1 MKIIAILMIKNEEH
15 VINRCLSS
23 IEGVVDAYS
32 IVDTGS
38 TDSTLDKCEE
48 FLNTHIGQISKHD
61 WNNFG
66 HNRTQSFIATRD
78 YVRDVLK
85 WDLNSTYGLLM
96 DADIILLNKQLRDIH
111 LTKPGYSVYHINGN
125 TRYTV
130 TKIISLATDWKCI
143 GVTHEY
149 WSGADVE
156 LLDSSV
162 CYMHELADGIS
173 RLKNEKFIRDKYLLE
188 DGLRDEPNNSRYMF
202 YLATTYQTLNMYSDA
217 IAMFEKRIEAGGWE
231 EEIWYSY
238 YSIGVIYRCLYDDIQ
253 FEEHMLKAYS
263 LNPRRA
269 EPIFHLAH
277 YFGHKKQL
285 CKSQYYCDIGKK
297 IPLNLTNS
305 LFIQEQLYGEVF
317 SVIEKEL
324 ICPLVF
330 QEVFLPVYDYELQST
345 SLENTEDASQSN
357 LRPSQSSDS
366 DVSAE
371 PRIQTSSCVRHPM

>member
-1 MKIIAILMIKNEEH
+1 MIKNEEH

-48 FLNTHIGQISKHD
+48 FLSTHIGQLSKHE
-61 WNNFG
+61 WKNFG
-66 HNRTQSFIATRD
+66 HNRTQSFLSTRE

-85 WDLNSTYGLLM
+85 WDLNSTYGLLI
-96 DADIILLNKQLRDIH
+96 DADIVFVNKNLRDIT

-130 TKIISLATDWKCI
+130 TKIISMATDWKSV

-149 WSGADVE
+149 WSGGEVE
-156 LLDSSV
+156 LLDSNV
-162 CYMHELADGIS
+162 CYMQERADSIS
-173 RLKNEKFIRDKYLLE
+173 RLKNEKFIRDKHLLE
-188 DGLRDEPNNSRYMF
+188 DGLRSEPDNSRYMF
-202 YLATTYQTLNMYSDA
+202 YLANTYRALNMYTDA
-217 IAMFEKRIEAGGWE
+217 IAMYEKRIEAGGWDE
-231 EEIWYSY
+231 ELWYCY
-238 YSIGVIYRCLYDDIQ
+238 YSIGVIYRWLYDDIQ

-285 CKSQYYCDIGKK
+285 YKSQYYCDMGKK
-297 IPLNLTNS
+297 IPPNLTDT
-305 LFIQEQLYGEVF
+305 LFIEEHLYGQVF
-317 SVIEKEL
+317 GIIEKEL
-324 ICPLVF
+324 ICPWVS
-330 QEVFLPVYDYELQST
+330 QEVFLPVYDYERQST
-345 SLENTEDASQSN
+345 LPENMEDGSQSN
-357 LRPSQSSDS
+357 LYLSQSSDS
-366 DVSAE
+366 DSSAE
-371 PRIQTSSCVRHPM
+371 PRTQTSSCVHLPM